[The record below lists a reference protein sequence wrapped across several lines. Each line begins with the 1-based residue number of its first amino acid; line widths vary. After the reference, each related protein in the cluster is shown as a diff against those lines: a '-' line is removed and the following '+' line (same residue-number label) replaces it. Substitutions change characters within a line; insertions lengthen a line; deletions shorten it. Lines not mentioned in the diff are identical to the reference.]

1 MGQIVREVPL
11 PTLRRL
17 PSYLNYLNKVL
28 STGQA
33 YTSST
38 YIAQELGFDPT
49 QVRKDL
55 AFTGIEGKPKVGYP
69 IAALIESIKNFL
81 NWDNLNDAFL
91 VGVGKLGLAM
101 LEYEGYTQY
110 GLNIIAAFD
119 NDPDKIGKNYCRGE
133 ILPLDK
139 MANLAKRM
147 HIHLG
152 VITVPANHAQEV
164 ANIMVAGGIRAILNL
179 APVSLCVPEGVLVH
193 NENLAAGL
201 ALLCRHLKKEG

>member
-119 NDPDKIGKNYCRGE
+119 NDPAKVGKTYCRGE

-147 HIHLG
+147 HIQLG
-152 VITVPANHAQEV
+152 VITVPGNHAQEV
-164 ANIMVAGGIRAILNL
+164 ANLMVAGGIRAILNL